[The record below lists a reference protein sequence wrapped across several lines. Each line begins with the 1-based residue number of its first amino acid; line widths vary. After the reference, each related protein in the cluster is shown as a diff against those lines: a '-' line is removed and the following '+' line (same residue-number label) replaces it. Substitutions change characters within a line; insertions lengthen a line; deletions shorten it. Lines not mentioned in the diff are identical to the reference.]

1 MRQRAY
7 ITNALRRLVASPG
20 PSTGSNLG
28 VVAPCLRLLRS
39 KWLTFDLHLSV
50 VTIAFLI
57 RAAVLDTSTF
67 FPSSSSSVSSRQVD
81 VQASR
86 LLRLLDGESSK
97 AAWAVLPLLSQGAS
111 KPERPAA
118 PGECLLQSPHRSADS
133 SMSLPPQR
141 RTVAPAQLAAG
152 AQAHP
157 HAHLLHAQVRDPR
170 GDGDSAGAA
179 GTRVETHLEDLQE
192 GSPFLVA
199 VAGGTGQTPVE
210 FGPVPASPVF
220 QELYRNPIFL
230 QVRAAACAGL
240 RRLARES
247 RGSDFLAE
255 AETCAEVRKERF
267 ASRWPSHVAEASSLR
282 SANGISTEEAKGSS
296 STSSPETHP
305 REGRQLPWRPTVSWY
320 AFRHEP
326 AVCRLAEELF
336 SAFGKA
342 AFVDLDL
349 FNAIVDVLT
358 PDWLVSEVHPH
369 ERTVHPQPPSS
380 LSVEPSSSSSL
391 TAELPPHAQS
401 SSPSSSCSSSSSSFD
416 SSSSSVSCL
425 CSLCASSVSPRCS
438 SLSAS
443 SSVAPCV
450 ASPPICLSRYQSEF
464 LHLSRACSSLSRL
477 LVALETEASSF
488 VFCQSRSPVPL
499 SPFRPLARER
509 SPSAGAVCPASSPC
523 FSSASSSP
531 KERRGADDEKTFCSN
546 IERDI
551 PALVGWRDVQKKV
564 HNSEVSLPSPSLVSS
579 SPGLPASLATPASL
593 CLPAFPST
601 VSFPSSSPASASPS
615 SPPLSDLTHISS
627 SASPPTSSLRSP
639 LPPLV
644 SLSSPSAVAS
654 APLATD
660 ASESWAVPSGLFA
673 AAGTAEETAKETGR
687 QASSTAL
694 AGGVLTALETL
705 ARAISVI
712 LRDEERRP
720 PGLPVPPRFYESLPF
735 ALTNVL
741 EVAVDFRVCLNGT
754 RSRRKRNSP
763 TVRTLADGVHRLR
776 EKPRLREALEG
787 DKETTY
793 SRSGGESGDRGEEAA
808 EQRSRQAVETAGSEG
823 EGPEGLRATNGEGEE
838 VERRRD
844 QSPSRGEKQR
854 QLTPCGDLTQGGDRE
869 ETEEGKLKRME
880 NIATQITNDVSVFV
894 TALLNEET
902 AAVLRQRSEARMQSP
917 SCCQRSD
924 HREHTRSWVSPVFSS
939 STTCLSPSSPR
950 LPSLSPPSSPSSPRL
965 PSLSPPS
972 SPLSPLSAARP
983 RVPWTRERLRFLLF
997 RLASTECSVPASL
1010 CVAFCRWMLFVC
1022 PGASR
1027 LLAAPFRGLLSRQ
1040 VEDEDARG
1048 RREPSGRGVAAGGDR
1063 REGSSPQASPISH
1076 RRGVDSSDPA
1086 EALGLSGDET
1096 RERGDSERR
1105 GEATSRCVAGA
1116 AWEHGAAKEAT
1127 ETRRPED
1134 AKDQLL
1140 LDVLEEEHR
1149 LLSGGL
1155 REILMSEDWARAL
1168 YSLAILFPQ
1177 TSLPFRQLYLA
1188 ACILPCSSVEGDGG
1202 QTALM
1207 PTLKPDEK
1215 QDASS
1220 QRPTEMLTS
1229 SPQPFA
1235 PKSTSPFLPSP
1246 SSSSASSASSASP
1259 SFSSSL
1265 SAPAASTVLSDV
1277 VAFSAFCQ
1285 ICRLLVLSTSSP
1297 FSPQV
1302 SSLSRVPWK
1311 RSDACAALGWPDDV
1325 VSPSFCLENPVP
1337 FFRSQLLRP
1346 LVRETLEEFLVSPRC
1361 SVSIPSSSRPSPAPL
1376 SSPSLS
1382 PLPHASPFSPPRSSP
1397 SSSRSAPS
1405 SSPLSESWGAGVSPL
1420 GHEETDEATRREPL
1434 RLLFRAV
1441 GASLARRLERETDR
1455 QLQCLPAHRGRRFD
1469 WGGNPKEEREGEQ
1482 RQKKSRYVFCV
1493 ADDAD
1498 TTRLLDSTLRG
1509 GMLSPCSLS
1518 SLSFASPR
1526 SSACPPSSP
1535 GDADGEAR
1543 RSGGSWIGQS
1553 GDDDPDCLLFPSAV
1567 ASLSATQNI
1576 SEPLYEKIL
1585 TLAFST
1591 GEDYWRRREKG
1602 ELNRSEAQRTTA
1614 RHLRMPRPLPPARIH
1629 PPSPQAAYAS
1639 SIYCRKERTLG
1650 TVRSFTSASSPR
1662 PCDSSPARGT
1672 PSVASAFPSPH
1683 PSPSALGR
1691 LETPFAEA
1699 AGEGQRHTASPEKRE
1714 LSGSTFE
1721 KERSLFSFFLPAET
1735 LQTEA
1740 EEAPLPRLE
1749 RDAEPHALEPST
1761 QTLQEPPGPLRE
1773 KEREAKRGRDKPAET
1788 EQASEKDAPVPKA
1801 RECEKPEENAK
1812 DTNAEQ
1818 REETGKIGG
1827 LLRYQND
1834 RRRSPW
1840 SGDKDEKR
1848 QGLAAPRRWLDI
1860 VKEGEK
1866 NRYSKDLP
1874 HVVWQSKHLMVLY
1887 KPPFWRVNLE
1897 RSEKPETVRERIAL
1911 SAPSVAASLPESPLQ
1926 FSPSLRKRTL
1936 EILARGGLSEPL
1948 HAYMQIALGRTQ
1960 DAHGEW
1966 TGEGGESER
1975 GEFAGLLGG
1984 CSPLAVTQR
1993 EREHRKREE
2002 ERLALLFDASHQ
2014 FGIGHRL
2021 DTPTSGP
2028 LLVAKSY
2035 AGLAFLRAQLAS
2047 WRPKKVYL
2055 ALVFGAVPL
2064 REKVRLVHPLRPT
2077 FEAGKTGKK
2086 EMEVA
2091 NTVDAKIALS
2101 FLSGITHYSY
2111 GGRDFTLCRVEPVTG
2126 RTHQIRAQLA
2136 HIGHP
2141 IVADPIYVNDPADR
2155 ALGRSL
2161 SDRVFLHCVSLS
2173 FLNILENENRTGTS
2187 DFSPEDQFDEERTG
2201 NRKERPPLQADPSE
2215 RPPTAIPASR
2225 FSFRQV
2231 TVETPLHADL
2241 RRTLRSLKKTS
2252 R

>member
-1 MRQRAY
+1 
-7 ITNALRRLVASPG
+7 
-20 PSTGSNLG
+20 
-28 VVAPCLRLLRS
+28 
-39 KWLTFDLHLSV
+39 
-50 VTIAFLI
+50 
-57 RAAVLDTSTF
+57 
-67 FPSSSSSVSSRQVD
+67 
-81 VQASR
+81 
-86 LLRLLDGESSK
+86 
-97 AAWAVLPLLSQGAS
+97 
-111 KPERPAA
+111 
-118 PGECLLQSPHRSADS
+118 
-133 SMSLPPQR
+133 MSLPPQR

-157 HAHLLHAQVRDPR
+157 HVHLLHAQVRDPR

-247 RGSDFLAE
+247 RGSDFLAG

-282 SANGISTEEAKGSS
+282 SANGVSTEEAKGSS
-296 STSSPETHP
+296 STSSPETHS

-401 SSPSSSCSSSSSSFD
+401 SSPSSSSSSS
-416 SSSSSVSCL
+416 
-425 CSLCASSVSPRCS
+425 P
-438 SLSAS
+438 
-443 SSVAPCV
+443 
-450 ASPPICLSRYQSEF
+450 E
-464 LHLSRACSSLSRL
+464 
-477 LVALETEASSF
+477 
-488 VFCQSRSPVPL
+488 
-499 SPFRPLARER
+499 
-509 SPSAGAVCPASSPC
+509 
-523 FSSASSSP
+523 
-531 KERRGADDEKTFCSN
+531 ERRGADDEKTFCSN

-551 PALVGWRDVQKKV
+551 PALV
-564 HNSEVSLPSPSLVSS
+564 
-579 SPGLPASLATPASL
+579 
-593 CLPAFPST
+593 
-601 VSFPSSSPASASPS
+601 
-615 SPPLSDLTHISS
+615 
-627 SASPPTSSLRSP
+627 
-639 LPPLV
+639 
-644 SLSSPSAVAS
+644 
-654 APLATD
+654 
-660 ASESWAVPSGLFA
+660 
-673 AAGTAEETAKETGR
+673 AGTAEETAKETGR

-763 TVRTLADGVHRLR
+763 TVRTLADGVHRLC

-787 DKETTY
+787 DKETTH

-808 EQRSRQAVETAGSEG
+808 EQRSRQAVETAGS
-823 EGPEGLRATNGEGEE
+823 
-838 VERRRD
+838 
-844 QSPSRGEKQR
+844 
-854 QLTPCGDLTQGGDRE
+854 
-869 ETEEGKLKRME
+869 
-880 NIATQITNDVSVFV
+880 
-894 TALLNEET
+894 
-902 AAVLRQRSEARMQSP
+902 
-917 SCCQRSD
+917 
-924 HREHTRSWVSPVFSS
+924 
-939 STTCLSPSSPR
+939 
-950 LPSLSPPSSPSSPRL
+950 
-965 PSLSPPS
+965 
-972 SPLSPLSAARP
+972 
-983 RVPWTRERLRFLLF
+983 
-997 RLASTECSVPASL
+997 
-1010 CVAFCRWMLFVC
+1010 
-1022 PGASR
+1022 ASR

-1076 RRGVDSSDPA
+1076 RRGLDSSDPA

-1116 AWEHGAAKEAT
+1116 AWEHGAAKEAA
-1127 ETRRPED
+1127 ETRCPED

-1215 QDASS
+1215 PDASS

-1229 SPQPFA
+1229 SPQAFA

-1346 LVRETLEEFLVSPRC
+1346 LVRETLEDFLVSPRC

-1662 PCDSSPARGT
+1662 PCASSPARGT

-1801 RECEKPEENAK
+1801 RECAKPEENAK

-1848 QGLAAPRRWLDI
+1848 QGLAASRRWLDI

-1966 TGEGGESER
+1966 TGEGARRIS
-1975 GEFAGLLGG
+1975 LG
-1984 CSPLAVTQR
+1984 
-1993 EREHRKREE
+1993 
-2002 ERLALLFDASHQ
+2002 
-2014 FGIGHRL
+2014 
-2021 DTPTSGP
+2021 
-2028 LLVAKSY
+2028 
-2035 AGLAFLRAQLAS
+2035 
-2047 WRPKKVYL
+2047 
-2055 ALVFGAVPL
+2055 
-2064 REKVRLVHPLRPT
+2064 
-2077 FEAGKTGKK
+2077 
-2086 EMEVA
+2086 
-2091 NTVDAKIALS
+2091 
-2101 FLSGITHYSY
+2101 
-2111 GGRDFTLCRVEPVTG
+2111 
-2126 RTHQIRAQLA
+2126 
-2136 HIGHP
+2136 
-2141 IVADPIYVNDPADR
+2141 
-2155 ALGRSL
+2155 SL
-2161 SDRVFLHCVSLS
+2161 
-2173 FLNILENENRTGTS
+2173 
-2187 DFSPEDQFDEERTG
+2187 
-2201 NRKERPPLQADPSE
+2201 
-2215 RPPTAIPASR
+2215 
-2225 FSFRQV
+2225 
-2231 TVETPLHADL
+2231 PLHVHIIA
-2241 RRTLRSLKKTS
+2241 
-2252 R
+2252 